1 METVRIRDG
10 KKSDPGSTSRIRN
23 TKNYCTF
30 HLQNG
35 HYALNSTLHPK
46 NCHSRI
52 WLWDLGSEIVGP
64 RSGIPNPWVNK
75 EPDLESATLFVKNN
89 FLKLTG
95 QRRASS
101 PSLRGTPCTGLSAQP
116 QLPRSLG

>member
-1 METVRIRDG
+1 MALGSWIRD
-10 KKSDPGSTSRIRN
+10 
-23 TKNYCTF
+23 C
-30 HLQNG
+30 
-35 HYALNSTLHPK
+35 
-46 NCHSRI
+46 
-52 WLWDLGSEIVGP
+52 GSEI
-64 RSGIPNPWVNK
+64 RNPESMGNK